1 MWQVSDWQ
9 LLLFCQHDIDSKLT
23 ANAVKP
29 YLETH
34 WGILSLMDR
43 PSQYPDLSG
52 VEAVW
57 NHHDRKLNKKAL
69 KNFKN
74 CQMHSSLPL
83 FFRLALVNTF

>member
-1 MWQVSDWQ
+1 
-9 LLLFCQHDIDSKLT
+9 
-23 ANAVKP
+23 
-29 YLETH
+29 
-34 WGILSLMDR
+34 MDR
-43 PSQYPDLSG
+43 PPQYPDLSG